1 MSESAPLLFKR
12 KLGTL
17 APANRA
23 AEEAVRAL
31 EDRTQ
36 VRVEIKATRG
46 NWQRMKLYWACVN
59 LAVEN
64 LDELVP
70 GLTSKLLHQKLK
82 RESGRARKVEFP
94 SGDVEWD
101 YDSISF
107 DKMTENE
114 RAEYITWSL
123 ETLSRWLGC
132 DVQDLRREGELEA
145 AA

>member
-1 MSESAPLLFKR
+1 MADNPPLLFKK
-12 KLGTL
+12 KLGNL
-17 APANRA
+17 APANKA

-31 EDRTQ
+31 EDRGQ
-36 VRVEIKATRG
+36 VRIEIKSTRG

-59 LAVEN
+59 LAAEN
-64 LDELVP
+64 LDEIVP
-70 GLTSKLLHQKLK
+70 GLTPKLLHQKLK
-82 RESGRARKVEFP
+82 RESGKARQIVFP

-114 RAEYITWSL
+114 RSEYINWARL
-123 ETLSRWLGC
+123 AMSRWLGC

-145 AA
+145 A